1 MKMKIINDL
10 VQWEKAWLEARAWKI
25 SWTKLWIVM
34 AWPKAQDSLIYELIA
49 ETISPLEETYQTPAM
64 ERGNYLEQFWVEEY
78 EKQTWDKVS
87 FAGLVVKNEYHICS
101 PDWLVY
107 NKDNL
112 ITKAL
117 EVKCLSAKK
126 MLKYMTCD
134 SFLDVYKIDKLYF
147 WQVIN
152 YFLVIDTLESLTFY
166 LYNPDIYDKNMQTYS
181 IPITRAELQTDI
193 DKAEEKL
200 KGFKENWDNLKLKLL
215 KW

>member
-1 MKMKIINDL
+1 
-10 VQWEKAWLEARAWKI
+10 
-25 SWTKLWIVM
+25 
-34 AWPKAQDSLIYELIA
+34 
-49 ETISPLEETYQTPAM
+49 
-64 ERGNYLEQFWVEEY
+64 
-78 EKQTWDKVS
+78 
-87 FAGLVVKNEYHICS
+87 
-101 PDWLVY
+101 
-107 NKDNL
+107 
-112 ITKAL
+112 
-117 EVKCLSAKK
+117 

-215 KW
+215 K